1 MTQELEFYMSL
12 SSIQTLNCCFPLK
25 NIDSYFEKKKNC
37 ALSCC
42 SYVAVVN
49 DVETRVVEEEENKEP
64 ARAQVSPMS

>member
-1 MTQELEFYMSL
+1 MSL
-12 SSIQTLNCCFPLK
+12 SSIKHLTLSLPSELLFSLK
-25 NIDSYFEKKKNC
+25 NIDSYFEKKNC